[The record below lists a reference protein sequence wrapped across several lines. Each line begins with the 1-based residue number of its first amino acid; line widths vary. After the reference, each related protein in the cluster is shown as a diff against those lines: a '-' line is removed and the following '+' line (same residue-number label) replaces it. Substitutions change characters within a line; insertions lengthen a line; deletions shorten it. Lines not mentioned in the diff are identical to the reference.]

1 MKFRTRLKQGDAVI
15 GSWINTGSPVV
26 AEIMAQA
33 GFDFL
38 VVDVEH
44 SAVDLAQV
52 QALLQ
57 AIRAGNPD
65 CFPMVRMAGNV
76 YDDTKRFL
84 DAGAMGVIA
93 PLVKRR
99 EEAGRLL
106 ASVKYPPQGE
116 RGVGFGRSHDYGFAF
131 DDYMARANDET
142 VVCVQIEHI
151 EAVGNINDILSVDG
165 VDAAFIGPY
174 DLTASMGITAQFDH
188 SDYLA
193 AVTEI
198 KAACDRHGVCPGVHV
213 VQPDTEAVKARMAEG
228 FRMMAYS
235 LDITMLG
242 VACKSGLQKLLG
254 SRRDA

>member
-1 MKFRTRLKQGDAVI
+1 MKFTQRLKQGDAVI

-26 AEIMAQA
+26 AEVMAQA

-38 VVDVEH
+38 VIDVEH
-44 SAVDLAQV
+44 SAVDIVQV

-57 AIRAGNPD
+57 AIRAGSPD
-65 CFPMVRMAGNV
+65 CFPMVRIAGNV

-93 PLVKRR
+93 PLVKNR
-99 EEAGRLL
+99 EDAERLV

-116 RGVGFGRSHDYGFAF
+116 RGVGFGRSHDYGFGF
-131 DDYMARANDET
+131 DAYMDKANDET

-151 EAVGNINDILSVDG
+151 EAVRNIDEILSTAG
-165 VDAAFIGPY
+165 VDAALIGPY
-174 DLTASMGITAQFDH
+174 DLTASMGITAQFEDPN
-188 SDYLA
+188 YLA
-193 AVTEI
+193 AVAEI
-198 KAACDRHGVCPGVHV
+198 KVACDRHGVCPGVHV
-213 VQPDTEAVKARMAEG
+213 VRPNTNEAMARISEG
-228 FRMMAYS
+228 FKLIGYS

-242 VACKSGLQKLLG
+242 TASRSGLQPLLG